1 MKNIR
6 MAYAGLNQ
14 TPLDRDN
21 NLDNILGAM
30 FHSHVI
36 TQNRTKVFQKGCNIN
51 VDSHSDFYDF
61 SKRGDTDLELYL
73 DKINVKKL
81 YIAGLATDYCVKFTA
96 LDAVECGYRTF
107 LLSNCCRAVNLKSGD
122 EQDGINSMRD
132 SGVVIMDS
140 SLL

>member
-6 MAYAGLNQ
+6 MACAGLNQ

-36 TQNRTKVFQKGCNIN
+36 TQNITKVFQKGCNIN
-51 VDSHSDFYDF
+51 VDSYSGFYDNAR
-61 SKRGDTDLELYL
+61 RGDTGLKLYL

-96 LDAVECGYRTF
+96 LDAVAFGYNTF
-107 LLSNCCRAVNLKSGD
+107 LLSDCCRAVNLKSDD
-122 EQDGINSMRD
+122 EQDAINLMRD

-140 SLL
+140 SML